1 MWSSATQQIV
11 VDCHTDRSVV
21 SAHRQKCG
29 YLLTDKSVV
38 IAHIQ
43 KCGHLLTDKSVV
55 VCSETKVWLHAR
67 TISWPPCLGPATEL
81 LQPFPPPT
89 NSPSSRRHVWRQCL
103 HRRLSMCS
111 AASTPL
117 VNIPC
122 FVSALSRHAVHTS
135 QTSWLFLR
143 QQAHTINFKTN

>member
-1 MWSSATQQIV
+1 MWSSAHRHKCGHLITEEEKNSSAHKKKLGRLLR
-11 VDCHTDRSVV
+11 DKSVV
-21 SAHRQKCG
+21 ICSQIKVWLSAQRQKCG
-29 YLLTDKSVV
+29 YMPGPSPGHHAWVQLLSF
-38 IAHIQ
+38 
-43 KCGHLLTDKSVV
+43 
-55 VCSETKVWLHAR
+55 CSHFPL
-67 TISWPPCLGPATEL
+67 PPI
-81 LQPFPPPT
+81 PPPAGAMYGG
-89 NSPSSRRHVWRQCL
+89 QCL